1 MTGLGR
7 ARTLVT
13 MLMAALLTTIGGLS
27 VAPAHA
33 SVLRPTDVNA
43 ASRPASDLTIRASEQ
58 YVFSMGVVD
67 RVGAETLTI
76 RFADGVAETY
86 RLDGATTFQT
96 QNGDALSV
104 ADLAVGEMVIVLTVE
119 DDSLAV
125 TVVSGGDE
133 GFQAV
138 GPADI
143 RGHDERECADCDAHS
158 P

>member
-1 MTGLGR
+1 V
-7 ARTLVT
+7 LV
-13 MLMAALLTTIGGLS
+13 AALLTGIGGLWATP
-27 VAPAHA
+27 VHALALPRPADAH
-33 SVLRPTDVNA
+33 A
-43 ASRPASDLTIRASEQ
+43 ASRPASDLDLRASEQ

-76 RFADGVAETY
+76 RFADGDTETY

-96 QNGDALSV
+96 QNGDALGVS
-104 ADLAVGEMVIVLTVE
+104 DLAVGEMVIVLTVE

-133 GFQAV
+133 GFHAV

-143 RGHDERECADCDAHS
+143 RGHDERECAECDAHS